1 MPALI
6 VIGTS
11 NGGLSALRT
20 LFAGLVANFPS
31 PILVVQHVG
40 AHRSQLPALLSN
52 PRMTFRH
59 AREGDR
65 LRPGVFLVAPPDRHL
80 LVEDGIV
87 CLSNSAKEHH
97 TRPAIDPLFRSAALA
112 WGAGVVGVVL
122 TGAMSDGT
130 AGLQAIKA
138 MGGIVVVQDPDEA
151 EDPGMPSSALH
162 HCEVDHCLRL
172 ADMAALLTRLAA
184 GEASLPRPAAVSGAT
199 RVRELLDH
207 EVALGLGKGDP
218 MEHLQAIAEP
228 STLTCPDCQGVLWMI
243 KGSSPLR
250 FRCHT
255 GHAFTGETL
264 DMVSRATSEDTLWQ
278 ALRSL
283 QERHALLE
291 MLRHHER
298 RERHVAQLDEAL
310 ENLHAQSHALHKLIE
325 HHHQPERGMEE

>member
-1 MPALI
+1 MSALI

-11 NGGLSALRT
+11 VGGLSALRK
-20 LFAGLVANFPS
+20 LFAGLGTNFPS

-40 AHRSQLPALLSN
+40 AHPSRLPALLSS

-65 LRPGVFLVAPPDRHL
+65 LRPGMFLVAPPDRHL
-80 LVEDGIV
+80 LVEDGVV

-97 TRPAIDPLFRSAALA
+97 TRPAVDPLFRSSALA
-112 WGAGVVGVVL
+112 WGADVIGVVL
-122 TGAMSDGT
+122 TGALSDGT

-138 MGGIVVVQDPDEA
+138 MGGIAIVQDPDEA
-151 EDPGMPSSALH
+151 EEAGMPSSALE
-162 HCEVDHCLRL
+162 HCVVDHCVRL
-172 ADMAALLTRLAA
+172 AEMAPLLTRLAS
-184 GEASLPRPAAVSGAT
+184 GEAFLPRPAPITGAT
-199 RVRELLDH
+199 HRRELLEH
-207 EVALGLGKGDP
+207 EAALGLGKGDP
-218 MEHLQAIAEP
+218 MEHLQAIGEP
-228 STLTCPDCQGVLWMI
+228 STLTCPDCQGVLWKI

-310 ENLHAQSHALHKLIE
+310 ENLHAQSHALHRLIE